1 MTAYLLN
8 ILDLLFTLHAL
19 SHGGVELNPLMRSV
33 PIMIVSKVFV
43 VGALC
48 WWLGKRNE
56 KIAKVGLWIVTVYFA
71 MINAWHIWNLAPL
84 FMGGAFL
91 LKG

>member
-8 ILDLLFTLHAL
+8 ILDLLFTPHAL

-33 PIMIVSKVFV
+33 PIMIFSKIFV

-48 WWLGKRNE
+48 WWLGKRQE
-56 KIAKVGLWIVTVYFA
+56 KIARIGLYICAVFFA
-71 MINAWHIWNLAPL
+71 AVDAWHLANLVQI
-84 FMGGAFL
+84 
-91 LKG
+91 K

>member
-33 PIMIVSKVFV
+33 PIMIVSKIFV

-48 WWLGKRNE
+48 WWLGKRE
-56 KIAKVGLWIVTVYFA
+56 ERTAKAGLTICTLYFA
-71 MINAWHIWNLAPL
+71 FINLWHIVNLIYI
-84 FMGGAFL
+84 GGIVHDY
-91 LKG
+91 

>member
-8 ILDLLFTLHAL
+8 ILDLLFTLHAR

-33 PIMIVSKVFV
+33 PIMIFSKIFV

-48 WWLGKRNE
+48 RWLGKRQE
-56 KIAKVGLWIVTVYFA
+56 KIAKVGLRIIKAYFGAIVL
-71 MINAWHIWNLAPL
+71 WHIWNLAVVL
-84 FMGGAFL
+84 MR
-91 LKG
+91 

>member
-19 SHGGVELNPLMRSV
+19 SHGGIELNPLMQSV
-33 PIMIVSKVFV
+33 PFMIFCKVFL

-48 WWLGKRNE
+48 FMLDRLARKGYYTAQLGLYLC
-56 KIAKVGLWIVTVYFA
+56 AVFFA
-71 MINAWHIWNLAPL
+71 VIDAWHLANLVQIKWI
-84 FMGGAFL
+84 GG
-91 LKG
+91 

>member
-19 SHGGVELNPLMRSV
+19 SHGGVELNPLIRSV
-33 PIMIVSKVFV
+33 PIMIFSKIFV

-48 WWLGKRNE
+48 WWLGKREE
-56 KIAKVGLWIVTVYFA
+56 KLAHTGLKICAVFFA
-71 MINAWHIWNLAPL
+71 VIDAWHLANLVQIKQI
-84 FMGGAFL
+84 GG
-91 LKG
+91 

>member
-33 PIMIVSKVFV
+33 PIMIVSKIFV
-43 VGALC
+43 VGAPSP
-48 WWLGKRNE
+48 
-56 KIAKVGLWIVTVYFA
+56 AA
-71 MINAWHIWNLAPL
+71 QNLLTRAT
-84 FMGGAFL
+84 A
-91 LKG
+91 

>member
-33 PIMIVSKVFV
+33 PIMIVSKIFV

-48 WWLGKRNE
+48 WWLSKRE
-56 KIAKVGLWIVTVYFA
+56 ETIAKVGKWIVTAYFA
-71 MINAWHIWNLAPL
+71 IINAWHIYNI
-84 FMGGAFL
+84 
-91 LKG
+91 LKGWIFL